1 MTARPNSA
9 LLTGTDV
16 THPRHGLSWP
26 AALLGGAVGI
36 AATAFF
42 GPLVTN
48 LALWILM
55 WRGVPLQEAYSELFY
70 STEQI
75 VIGPAVG
82 FLCNAA
88 GGYAA
93 AALASTRPVTH
104 GLIAGA
110 ISLVFVLVTYATPAA
125 SSYPAWMAVWNFM
138 IPLPAAMLGAY
149 VRARRA

>member
-1 MTARPNSA
+1 VASVPRPPTQATEVPTSRRW
-9 LLTGTDV
+9 LK
-16 THPRHGLSWP
+16 WP
-26 AALLGGAVGI
+26 AALLGGAVAI

-42 GPLVTN
+42 GTLVTN
-48 LALWILM
+48 LALWILIG
-55 WRGVPLQEAYSELFY
+55 RGVPLQEAYSELFY

-75 VIGPAVG
+75 VVGQAVG

-93 AALASTRPVTH
+93 ASLASTRPVTH

-110 ISLVFVLVTYATPAA
+110 TSLVFVLVTYATPAA
-125 SSYPAWMAVWNFM
+125 SSYPVWMAVWNFI

-149 VRARRA
+149 VRARHA

>member
-1 MTARPNSA
+1 VTAGPNSE
-9 LLTGTDV
+9 LLTDTDV
-16 THPRHGLSWP
+16 PHPRHGLNWP
-26 AALLGGAVGI
+26 AALLGGAVAI

-42 GPLVTN
+42 GTLVSN
-48 LALWILM
+48 LALLILM
-55 WRGVPLQEAYSELFY
+55 WRDVPFQEAYSELFY

-75 VIGPAVG
+75 VIGQAVA

-93 AALASTRPVTH
+93 ASLTSPRPVTH

-110 ISLVFVLVTYATPAA
+110 TSLVFVLVTYATPVA
-125 SSYPAWMAVWNFM
+125 SSYPVWMAVWNFM
-138 IPLPAAMLGAY
+138 IPLPTAMLGAY